1 LERLFVV
8 EEMALLIPYNF
19 KLILMKYPITLILL
33 FVLLQMSAQET
44 KPLYSIS
51 ILSPSIGLEKRIQ
64 ENNSLKFSIGNSI
77 GYGSTNGLQSK
88 LFMLRGEYR
97 HYYNLEKR
105 RDEGRLS
112 THYSGNYIGLFAE
125 PSFVF
130 VKGEEAT
137 HLYAGGVWGIQ
148 RNYNSHIHLDLSVN
162 AGIGQNGFETKAGL
176 RLGFWLK

>member
-1 LERLFVV
+1 MKFPIFS
-8 EEMALLIPYNF
+8 LL
-19 KLILMKYPITLILL
+19 LL
-33 FVLLQMSAQET
+33 VTICASAQET

-51 ILSPSIGLEKRIQ
+51 ILSPSIGLEKSIQ
-64 ENNSLKFSIGNSI
+64 ENNSLKLSIGNSI

-105 RDEGRLS
+105 RDAGRLS
-112 THYSGNYIGLFAE
+112 TNYSGNYIGLFAE

-130 VKGEEAT
+130 AKGEEAT
-137 HLYAGGVWGIQ
+137 TMYAGGVWGIQ
-148 RNYNSHIHLDLSVN
+148 RNYNSHFHLDLSLN

>member
-1 LERLFVV
+1 MKFSIFS
-8 EEMALLIPYNF
+8 LL
-19 KLILMKYPITLILL
+19 LL
-33 FVLLQMSAQET
+33 VTICASAQET

-88 LFMLRGEYR
+88 SFMLRGEFR

-112 THYSGNYIGLFAE
+112 AHYSGNYIGLFAE

-130 VKGEEAT
+130 MEREEAT
-137 HLYAGGVWGIQ
+137 NMYAGGVWGIQ
-148 RNYNSHIHLDLSVN
+148 RNYNSHFHLDLSLN

-176 RLGFWLK
+176 RLGFWIK

>member
-1 LERLFVV
+1 MKFYLTNILFVI
-8 EEMALLIPYNF
+8 ALQ
-19 KLILMKYPITLILL
+19 
-33 FVLLQMSAQET
+33 VSAQER

-51 ILSPSIGLEKRIQ
+51 VLSPSISMENRIQ

-88 LFMLRGEYR
+88 LFFLRGEYR

-125 PSFVF
+125 PSFIF
-130 VKGEEAT
+130 AKGEEAT
-137 HLYAGGVWGIQ
+137 QMYAGGVWGIQ
-148 RNYNSHIHLDLSVN
+148 RNYTSHFHLDLSLN
-162 AGIGQNGFETKAGL
+162 AGIGQNGFETKAGV
-176 RLGFWLK
+176 RLGFWVK

>member
-1 LERLFVV
+1 LV
-8 EEMALLIPYNF
+8 
-19 KLILMKYPITLILL
+19 TLQIRG
-33 FVLLQMSAQET
+33 QET

-51 ILSPSIGLEKRIQ
+51 ILTPSIGIEKKIQ

-77 GYGSTNGLQSK
+77 GYGSTNGIQSK
-88 LFMLRGEYR
+88 LWMLRGEYR

-112 THYSGNYIGLFAE
+112 TPSSGNYIGLFAE

-130 VKGEEAT
+130 LKGEEAT
-137 HLYAGGVWGIQ
+137 NLFAGGVWGIQ
-148 RNYNSHIHLDLSVN
+148 RNYSSHIHLDFSLN
-162 AGIGQNGFETKAGL
+162 AGIGQNGFESKAGL

>member
-1 LERLFVV
+1 
-8 EEMALLIPYNF
+8 
-19 KLILMKYPITLILL
+19 MKYPIALILL
-33 FVLLQMSAQET
+33 FVVLQLSAQET
-44 KPLYSIS
+44 KPLYSLS
-51 ILSPSIGLEKRIQ
+51 VLSPTLGLEKSMGTNQ
-64 ENNSLKFSIGNSI
+64 SFTFSIGNSI
-77 GYGSTNGLQSK
+77 GYGSTNGLKSK

-112 THYSGNYIGLFAE
+112 TNYSGNYIGLFAE
-125 PSFVF
+125 PSFIF

-137 HLYAGGVWGIQ
+137 NLYAGGVWGIQ
-148 RNYNSHIHLDLSVN
+148 RNYTSHFHLDLSVN